1 MNVMR
6 YVVKQDYSIIKKR
19 SGPACDSRDRER
31 VNYK

>member
-6 YVVKQDYSIIKKR
+6 YVVKQDYSIRKC
-19 SGPACDSRDRER
+19 SGPVHDSRDRER